1 MTLPAATIL
10 IVDDNVHNR
19 KLFSALLHSQ
29 GYLFRTAA
37 NGPLAL
43 ESVAECPPDLILLD
57 YMMPG
62 MDGCEVARKLKE
74 NPLTKAIPIIM
85 LSAMDDIELLQK
97 SNDAGIQDFLTKP
110 FSRIDLSEKI
120 RKLLES

>member
-1 MTLPAATIL
+1 
-10 IVDDNVHNR
+10 
-19 KLFSALLHSQ
+19 
-29 GYLFRTAA
+29 
-37 NGPLAL
+37 
-43 ESVAECPPDLILLD
+43 
-57 YMMPG
+57 
-62 MDGCEVARKLKE
+62 
-74 NPLTKAIPIIM
+74 M